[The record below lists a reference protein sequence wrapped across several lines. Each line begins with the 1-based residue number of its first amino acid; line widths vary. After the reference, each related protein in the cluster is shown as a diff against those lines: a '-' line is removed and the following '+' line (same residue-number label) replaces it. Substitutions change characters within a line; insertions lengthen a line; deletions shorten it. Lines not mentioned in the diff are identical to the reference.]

1 MQQLKV
7 DSSNKQTGMF
17 NKSTISLYLILL
29 KYIYKLLYYN
39 YIKVLLRTTFSY
51 MKIIQHFY
59 EYPGIH

>member
-29 KYIYKLLYYN
+29 KYIYKLYYN
-39 YIKVLLRTTFSY
+39 YILLRTTFSY